1 MVPRM
6 NLRPGHSKDAVAI
19 GDVWFDSWMSTKPT
33 NPIVTNADLV
43 KRAYNELAGRW
54 EVTIVEADHKV
65 IGFLAVAPAEQ
76 RLDQLYVAPS
86 AQRRGIGAELLTVAK
101 RRFPGGF
108 WLKVDGRNERA
119 RKFYEREGLTLAR
132 TEIEDGRERMIY
144 SFEP

>member
-1 MVPRM
+1 MQGGDRSLDPALSGSYRATSPVPNFCPLTHAGPKRTLANIAMVPRM

-65 IGFLAVAPAEQ
+65 IGFLAVAPAE
-76 RLDQLYVAPS
+76 LS
-86 AQRRGIGAELLTVAK
+86 AVRSHETDRR
-101 RRFPGGF
+101 R
-108 WLKVDGRNERA
+108 
-119 RKFYEREGLTLAR
+119 
-132 TEIEDGRERMIY
+132 
-144 SFEP
+144 